1 MIASVP
7 RPAAATAAF
16 GGRVLG
22 PALGPDTGSG
32 AVSGVGTPAAPSL
45 GGRDALP
52 DGLAAQLAAALRRV
66 SGLEIDLV
74 GARSVERAVGER
86 IRALIEQR
94 LLGDAWSYPSRIEED
109 AEERQWLI
117 EAAVVPETWFFRHR
131 ESFDFLA
138 LQARLRYYEGAG
150 AVGARLA
157 APLRIAS
164 VPCSTGEEPYSIAM
178 TLLQDGLPPNAFLI
192 DAMDISGVALG
203 QAEKGLYRPNAFR
216 GCPDS
221 LRDRF
226 FTARSQPVG
235 GSAIHETVWEIN
247 GDARACVSFRRV
259 NLVADTR
266 IGADTGQGGTYD
278 FIFCR
283 NVLIYFDRSTQ
294 AAVIEKLRQALRPGG
309 FLLVGPA
316 EAALVSRA
324 RLTAAAAPL
333 AFAFHRDPP
342 AGAVQPY
349 RVGGAS
355 LGTVVGV
362 PLQPLPPM
370 SPTAAPKLGGGALSA
385 GGAAGAGLSAT
396 TRWNSPAPVGRAA
409 LSGSPQRGAGIA
421 TSPGTRMSVS
431 AVSSGGAGTA
441 PSASSLGRGAI
452 TAAGRPTANGIG
464 RPAMPTVR
472 PPIIGSPLTDARR
485 ATGLP
490 SVDPIA
496 VAYAEAERLAN
507 LGDIVQATKC
517 CQAMV
522 ANGTANADVYCLM
535 GVLADASS
543 RSAEAR
549 EHFRRALYLEA
560 NHAGALVQ
568 FAEHLAMEGDDAG
581 AQRLMARARRAHPD
595 LF

>member
-1 MIASVP
+1 MIASVL
-7 RPAAATAAF
+7 RPAAASVVF

-22 PALGPDTGSG
+22 ADTGTRAASGGSGGSG
-32 AVSGVGTPAAPSL
+32 ASAASL
-45 GGRDALP
+45 PGNRDTLP

-86 IRALIEQR
+86 IRALIDQR
-94 LLGDAWSYPSRIEED
+94 AIVDPWSYPARIEDD

-138 LQARLRYYEGAG
+138 LQARQRYYEGAG
-150 AVGARLA
+150 TAGARLA
-157 APLRIAS
+157 TPLRIAS

-192 DAMDISGVALG
+192 DAMDISAVALG
-203 QAEKGLYRPNAFR
+203 QAQAGVYRPNAFR
-216 GCPDS
+216 GCPDV

-226 FTARSQPVG
+226 FTARSQSVA
-235 GSAIHETVWEIN
+235 GSAIHETVWDIN
-247 GDARACVSFRRV
+247 RDARACVSFRRV
-259 NLVADTR
+259 NLVADAR

-283 NVLIYFDRSTQ
+283 NVLIYFDRPTQ

-324 RLTAAAAPL
+324 GLTAAAAPL
-333 AFAFHRDPP
+333 AFAFHRDRPVDAPGTHRIGGAPLGNVAGMPLRPVPPVSPPVAPKGGAGALPVSGIPGVPLSVKPNWRSP
-342 AGAVQPY
+342 AGAS
-349 RVGGAS
+349 GDHAS
-355 LGTVVGV
+355 
-362 PLQPLPPM
+362 
-370 SPTAAPKLGGGALSA
+370 A
-385 GGAAGAGLSAT
+385 
-396 TRWNSPAPVGRAA
+396 
-409 LSGSPQRGAGIA
+409 SPQRGVGVAS
-421 TSPGTRMSVS
+421 SPGTRMSPLAS
-431 AVSSGGAGTA
+431 HSGLTGA
-441 PSASSLGRGAI
+441 ASPASLGRGAL
-452 TAAGRPTANGIG
+452 AAGAAGGSIG
-464 RPAMPTVR
+464 RPAMP
-472 PPIIGSPLTDARR
+472 IAPLQHAAKAQSAGGKMVAGTPN
-485 ATGLP
+485 GN
-490 SVDPIA
+490 PIA
-496 VAYAEAERLAN
+496 AAYAEAERLAN
-507 LGDIVQATKC
+507 LGDIAQATQR

-522 ANGTANADVYCLM
+522 AAGTANADVYCLM
-535 GVLADASS
+535 GVLADAGG

-560 NHAGALVQ
+560 NHAGALLQ